1 MHNIMNLNYLP
12 LIWFLFCWLGY
23 HYFSKYQSVKTT
35 SLTSVMH
42 GYRERWANQIILREN
57 HMEDVSSI
65 GVLERTATFFASS
78 SLIILAGMLAMIKS
92 SDDAITVISNISVG
106 GKMTL
111 SQFELVLL
119 SAVIIYA
126 YAFFKMSWSIRLY
139 SFVVGMIGALPSN
152 LYAEHKGEQQ
162 ALSEPIATTLSLAAY
177 HFNTGL
183 RSFYFS
189 IALFAWFINPWAM
202 VVSSLVV
209 VIELY
214 RREFRSTAL
223 KIMT

>member
-1 MHNIMNLNYLP
+1 MQNIFNLHYLP
-12 LIWFLFCWLGY
+12 LLWFLFCWLGY
-23 HYFSKYQSVKTT
+23 HYYAKFQSVKTT

-78 SLIILAGMLAMIKS
+78 SLIVLAGLLAMIKS
-92 SDDAITVISNISVG
+92 SDDAITVISNISLG
-106 GKMTL
+106 GEMTP
-111 SQFELVLL
+111 SQFEQVLL
-119 SAVIIYA
+119 CGVVIYA

-152 LYAEHKGEQQ
+152 LYAEHEGEQK
-162 ALSEPIATTLSLAAY
+162 ALAEPIATTLSLAAY

-189 IALFAWFINPWAM
+189 IALFAWFINPLAM
-202 VVSSLVV
+202 VVSSLIV

-214 RREFRSTAL
+214 RREFRSNAL
-223 KIMT
+223 RIMR